1 MLSYQSNKKYGPFS
15 LRFYV
20 QLKSLPLF
28 FAHFWH
34 KYEIFQSCG
43 MTRLCKLCVL
53 KKTCPKISSQ
63 LI

>member
-53 KKTCPKISSQ
+53 
-63 LI
+63 